1 METKNQ
7 KKLQTNDEW
16 TARKPYT
23 KPEVKRVDL
32 ALAETLSIG
41 CKLESFTAFRGR
53 KPDMEPLLRHNGMK
67 LAA

>member
-41 CKLESFTAFRGR
+41 CKLESEYTCVGPPIRMHDG
-53 KPDMEPLLRHNGMK
+53 GS
-67 LAA
+67 

>member
-16 TARKPYT
+16 TARKPYS

-41 CKLESFTAFRGR
+41 CKQESENASVGPPIRMPAGGTS
-53 KPDMEPLLRHNGMK
+53 D
-67 LAA
+67 